1 MANQTTQSIRREKKY
16 EQLKL
21 YITEQEIQSFI
32 QQNYSYG
39 MIYRYL
45 KRDTVAFNDS
55 ILKDM
60 TLASLRLTLQ
70 KYGFKVN
77 KEAFDKMPQYW
88 KCQYL
93 YPKEWTFEQ
102 IKQDCISKSVDGQKI
117 TVATRKSNNSYNN
130 RPFKREWSPLCTEF
144 YEKRGIASEE
154 AKSIVNSICSSGA
167 KACLKTTQSP
177 STELKIKNFLLEK
190 NIEFSTQYEITV
202 DRNNPFSR
210 AKLLYDFYIPRDNLL
225 IECNG
230 SYWHCDPRFF
240 DADKQVKF
248 PGGMYKAADIW
259 ARDKFKVDFA
269 EDKGYSVY
277 TIWEFD
283 LNNNL
288 DQTLKELHK
297 RLL

>member
-1 MANQTTQSIRREKKY
+1 MHRQTTQSISRENKFDA
-16 EQLKL
+16 LKQ
-21 YITEQEIQSFI
+21 YITVSEIQDLI
-32 QQNYSYG
+32 NQNYSFG
-39 MIYRYL
+39 MIYGYL
-45 KRDTVAFNDS
+45 KRDTNAFS
-55 ILKDM
+55 HEMLKDISV
-60 TLASLRLTLQ
+60 ASLRLTLQ
-70 KYGFKVN
+70 KYGFKINVN
-77 KEAFDKMPQYW
+77 AFNKMPQYW

-117 TVATRKSNNSYNN
+117 TVANRKSNNSYNN
-130 RPFKREWSPLCTEF
+130 RPFKREWSPLCAEF
-144 YEKRGIASEE
+144 YEKRGVSSEE

-210 AKLLYDFYIPRDNLL
+210 TKLLYDFYVPRDNLL

-248 PGGMYKAADIW
+248 PGGTHKAADIW

-288 DQTLKELHK
+288 EETLKELYK